1 MRAMLAKIHA
11 HPRKNVKETGL
22 CAKKANMPVM
32 GLYKKARRVRV
43 GRVAYWA
50 RLCGTVIEKE
60 DTREDYG
67 EQRFRALGRVDD
79 EYYVVAYTTARFS
92 RAHH

>member
-1 MRAMLAKIHA
+1 MRVMLAKIHA

-43 GRVAYWA
+43 G
-50 RLCGTVIEKE
+50 CGGSGFLDSGI
-60 DTREDYG
+60 
-67 EQRFRALGRVDD
+67 
-79 EYYVVAYTTARFS
+79 S
-92 RAHH
+92 